1 MFKDSAT
8 KWNRGLRYEHL
19 FDIGC
24 SISTDKPF
32 EELTAEE
39 LLAALE
45 RRLACL
51 RTSKGE
57 ILEATTCFETIEYD
71 TEA

>member
-1 MFKDSAT
+1 MESAS
-8 KWNRGLRYEHL
+8 KWNAGFRYEHL
-19 FDIGC
+19 FDVGF
-24 SISTDKPF
+24 SVSTDKPW

-45 RRLACL
+45 KRLACL

-57 ILEATTCFETIEYD
+57 ILEATSCFETIEYD